1 MLSSTSFAGQAF
13 PAPAAKRILST
24 SRYALRNGCGVLC
37 ATILLF
43 LASSLPASAQRGVA
57 ISYLADPSASLTIE
71 QVSSPKQEVHYR
83 GYVPSFMAF
92 SQLPA
97 DFNGAVWLRI
107 ILDSSFEKP
116 VNALRVDLSAFLPG
130 LTRLFIPKPD
140 KTFDVMES
148 RSPRVAFTLAESA
161 PFPDVLYARI
171 DGTPGLWFRPF
182 LGSVDNSPKNL
193 PLHFILAG
201 LFGLAMLV
209 LLIQYI
215 RKAEE
220 WRLWAAITTGCG
232 IVSAILPPSPAAG
245 AVHVPLMVVGM
256 LMPGLIL
263 LFFTHT
269 VRHLFD
275 SPKTMPGYDK
285 ILVLLY
291 LISGGIA
298 LLPLIPGFLW
308 TARYLPFAVITLLPL
323 LPVTMVAMSRS
334 LRGCS
339 AFFCAILLPIIGVAA
354 SAWELTATTTP
365 LLSGSGGL
373 WGLGLGLLILS
384 FASPSNAKTEA
395 TDEED
400 VFDSLNRVQGLV
412 LHKEYT
418 EPSSPSPIPV
428 DPPIA
433 PEITY
438 GGVFTP
444 EDDPTRQSNFQQEA
458 VSAEIPQ
465 AEDFPDI
472 DLFGSD
478 AGSEETPLPIP
489 ESALPVPEMVHIET
503 DAQLTPDIAAIVLQ
517 AMRPTKPETA
527 GTTPPTA
534 LEPAVSLPSAQ
545 VEIREPVAE
554 LAESSILT
562 LEGYETPGNVSEVES
577 ITPNDN
583 GMLYTATERRQNRR
597 ILFNLPLL
605 IKTVYDTLAPLAEKK
620 NLGLTW
626 FIAPQTGR
634 LFEGEADMLGSAL
647 SLLLRDMVG
656 SVDQGN
662 VRLNVRRLPDST
674 QPGHLVFTV
683 VEWDAKQTEYGR
695 NITGLAEA
703 WALAEKTGGIFS
715 VEHTPGS
722 GTTVIF
728 SSVFTAADAT
738 KTSEAAEAITPRPLP
753 FTNAAREFPPSAKAV
768 KEVLPTTD
776 ITNEPPTTTK
786 EVENLPTDSVS
797 TQKIQM
803 FVDHADIVMSE
814 AFSGNLPT
822 LTTQTL
828 IPSGIDADNL
838 GNHQESR
845 REPYQLIVADIA
857 TSSRTRTAS
866 VLARPPYTVLECA
879 SPADAYTLY
888 LHHPSALVVMSA
900 DMPEV
905 DITAAIKDIHADDA
919 AHGRSPALS
928 VVLVG
933 YPAQAERLL
942 QAGCSRAVMKKLME
956 EELPAVVQELV
967 PPPSDVRPS
976 SEKQPVPESTT
987 APPLVEQINK
997 ELTSL
1002 PPTTPKTDAPNDD
1015 ERLPEPIVKSGLFT
1029 SVLPAAEPVF
1039 QTMVSSD
1046 IHNGKSDTNNSVEPS
1061 AGLGLIDM
1069 IITEVD
1075 ATDETLPMPSEV
1087 GATDPKTAVPAPPTP
1102 AVSATTS
1109 ASAVNATPRPKVAH
1123 KQALHVSI
1131 GKPKINTSTKAGPTK
1146 SVPTQAEEA
1155 RTPSNAPSTVLPK
1168 QTPLAVAQPV
1178 KQILTE
1184 QTKQVEPV
1192 DESVPGHLASIPLPG
1207 EDDGVFKDMVPL
1219 IPGLIVELT
1228 DAMKDAD
1235 KGKKE
1240 KSPLLVQQ
1248 AAERVAGKAE
1258 SFGLTRLERMA
1269 RCVERAAAA
1278 DDIEPMECVLGD
1290 LETWIVRYK
1299 EALLQLH
1306 RKSLG

>member
-1 MLSSTSFAGQAF
+1 MSSSTSFTGQAF
-13 PAPAAKRILST
+13 PVPAARRILST
-24 SRYALRNGCGVLC
+24 SRYALRNGCRVLC

-71 QVSSPKQEVHYR
+71 QASSPEQEAHYR

-116 VNALRVDLSAFLPG
+116 VNALCVDLSAFLPG

-148 RSPRVAFTLAESA
+148 RSPRVAFTLAENA
-161 PFPDVLYARI
+161 PFPDALYARI

-182 LGSVDNSPKNL
+182 LGSVDNSPKTL

-232 IVSAILPPSPAAG
+232 IVAAVLPPSPAAG
-245 AVHVPLMVVGM
+245 AAHVPLMVVGM
-256 LMPGLIL
+256 LMPGLLL

-285 ILVLLY
+285 ILILLY
-291 LISGGIA
+291 LICGGIA
-298 LLPLIPGFLW
+298 LLPLVPGFLW
-308 TARYLPFAVITLLPL
+308 AARYLPFAVITLLPL

-354 SAWELTATTTP
+354 SAWELTTTTTP
-365 LLSGSGGL
+365 LLAGSGGL

-412 LHKEYT
+412 LHQEYT
-418 EPSSPSPIPV
+418 EPPTPSPIPV
-428 DPPIA
+428 DPAIY
-433 PEITY
+433 PEIPF
-438 GGVFTP
+438 GNAFTP
-444 EDDPTRQSNFQQEA
+444 EDDPARQPNFQQEA
-458 VSAEIPQ
+458 VSVEIPQ

-478 AGSEETPLPIP
+478 TGPEETPLPIP
-489 ESALPVPEMVHIET
+489 ESEIPVPEMVHIKT

-527 GTTPPTA
+527 DTTPPTV
-534 LEPAVSLPSAQ
+534 LEPTVSLPPAQ

-554 LAESSILT
+554 PAESSILT
-562 LEGYETPGNVSEVES
+562 LEGYETPGDVSEVES
-577 ITPNDN
+577 VTPNDS
-583 GMLYTATERRQNRR
+583 GMLHTATERRQSRR

-647 SLLLRDMVG
+647 SLLLRDMVE

-738 KTSEAAEAITPRPLP
+738 KTSETAEAITPKPLP
-753 FTNAAREFPPSAKAV
+753 FTSAAREVPPSAETVREAP
-768 KEVLPTTD
+768 PTAN
-776 ITNEPPTTTK
+776 ITNETPTAK
-786 EVENLPTDSVS
+786 ETDHLPTDSVS
-797 TQKIQM
+797 AKKIQV

-814 AFSGNLPT
+814 AFSGNLST
-822 LTTQTL
+822 VTTQTF

-838 GNHQESR
+838 GNYQESL

-857 TSSRTRTAS
+857 TSSRARTAS

-879 SPADAYTLY
+879 SPADAYNLY

-905 DITAAIKDIHADDA
+905 DITAAIKDIHVDDA

-933 YPAQAERLL
+933 YPAQAQRLL
-942 QAGCSRAVMKKLME
+942 QAGCSRAVMKTLIE
-956 EELPAVVQELV
+956 EELPAVIQELV
-967 PPPSDVRPS
+967 PPPSDVQPS
-976 SEKQPVPESTT
+976 SEKQPVSESTT

-997 ELTSL
+997 ALTSL
-1002 PPTTPKTDAPNDD
+1002 PPTTPGVDALNDD
-1015 ERLPEPIVKSGLFT
+1015 KRLPEPIVESGLFT
-1029 SVLPAAEPVF
+1029 SVLPTVKPVS
-1039 QTMVSSD
+1039 QTMVPSD
-1046 IHNGKSDTNNSVEPS
+1046 IHDRKSDANNDAKSS
-1061 AGLGLIDM
+1061 STGLGLIDM

-1075 ATDETLPMPSEV
+1075 ATDETLPMPPEV
-1087 GATDPKTAVPAPPTP
+1087 GATDPQTAVPAPPTP
-1102 AVSATTS
+1102 TVSTTAS
-1109 ASAVNATPRPKVAH
+1109 ASAVNAAPRPQGVH
-1123 KQALHVSI
+1123 KQALHISI
-1131 GKPKINTSTKAGPTK
+1131 GKPKTNTSTKAEPTK
-1146 SVPTQAEEA
+1146 SVHIQTAKA
-1155 RTPSNAPSTVLPK
+1155 KTPSTVPSTVLPG
-1168 QTPLAVAQPV
+1168 QTPSAVARPV
-1178 KQILTE
+1178 GQILTE
-1184 QTKQVEPV
+1184 QMKQVEPV

-1207 EDDGVFKDMVPL
+1207 EDDAVFKDMVPL

-1235 KGKKE
+1235 RGKKE

-1258 SFGLTRLERMA
+1258 SFGLARLERMA